1 MRPSSEPTNI
11 RKPPL
16 LRTRKERRW
25 TRRSGG
31 RAKVSESTS
40 GKGVNNVRDKI
51 QLKSRHWPSRE
62 ELLKKA
68 AEGLVSRCLTVEAS
82 FDEEEEVLVI
92 GHADSELRDYEVAMR
107 LQVIDG
113 TSQEKF
119 LYLLAEIEEEAR
131 NHWERFRLFAV
142 LDGRL
147 TK

>member
-1 MRPSSEPTNI
+1 
-11 RKPPL
+11 
-16 LRTRKERRW
+16 
-25 TRRSGG
+25 
-31 RAKVSESTS
+31 
-40 GKGVNNVRDKI
+40 VNNVRDKI

-82 FDEEEEVLVI
+82 FHEEEEVLVI
-92 GHADSELRDYEVAMR
+92 GHADSELRDREVPMR

-119 LYLLAEIEEEAR
+119 LYLLQEIEEEAR

-142 LDGRL
+142 LDGGL
-147 TK
+147 TKSSDDPAGNEREGEA